1 MTQIYCTTLD
11 LVSHANKARLL
22 TQLAG
27 NDYGT
32 LPTAQVVMQY
42 MTHGTADTDETG
54 KAELGRIKVRI
65 EQAIEQSASEI
76 NGYLAMMPTLSA
88 NIPTAT
94 LSTINVDLAMARLF
108 ETLGDDRLANSIR
121 QDLQA
126 CLNADDFEDFE
137 LDLMQNMVH
146 FGEFSKQDFNT
157 VFDIIRQQDN
167 LDKDWQKKLVEQ
179 MKQDER
185 FEPKTPVD

>member
-1 MTQIYCTTLD
+1 MIFINKNSVLGSKKFTLE
-11 LVSHANKARLL
+11 
-22 TQLAG
+22 LA
-27 NDYGT
+27 
-32 LPTAQVVMQY
+32 
-42 MTHGTADTDETG
+42 
-54 KAELGRIKVRI
+54 
-65 EQAIEQSASEI
+65 SA
-76 NGYLAMMPTLSA
+76 
-88 NIPTAT
+88 
-94 LSTINVDLAMARLF
+94 
-108 ETLGDDRLANSIR
+108 IR

-185 FEPKTPVD
+185 FEPKTPFDNYLKNGNLV